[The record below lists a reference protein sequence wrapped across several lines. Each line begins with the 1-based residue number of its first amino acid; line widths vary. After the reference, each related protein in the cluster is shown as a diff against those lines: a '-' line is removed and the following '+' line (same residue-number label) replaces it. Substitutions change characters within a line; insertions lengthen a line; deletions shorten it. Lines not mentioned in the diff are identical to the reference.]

1 MEIAIK
7 SECDSRILV
16 YPLIKVLYNY
26 GTIAVYSSNKYL
38 TRLIENEMEGGFRN
52 VRVVVNTEA
61 DLDAVKESDE
71 YFRDKYDYIIY
82 DNMGAIDYD
91 MLICLVTNRL
101 SENYVNDLVYVASDN
116 KTKMLKFG
124 TPAPALKSERPQKA
138 SKSKSESEGESDDRD
153 FNKWNVEKSDEE
165 ILAERLAADNLRWCR
180 FPTFES
186 IELMEARHQMI
197 VPDDTLIKELYQL
210 FGTVLAVD
218 ERQFTK
224 GARLRDEGSSL
235 IGGSD
240 VR

>member
-1 MEIAIK
+1 MEIAVK
-7 SECDSRILV
+7 SECDSRVLL

-26 GTIAVYSSNKYL
+26 GTVAVYSSNKYL

-52 VRVVVNTEA
+52 VRIIVNTEA
-61 DLDAVKESDE
+61 DLESVKESDE
-71 YFRDKYDYIIY
+71 YFKDKYDYIIY

-101 SENYVNDLVYVASDN
+101 SESYVNDLVYIASDP
-116 KTKMLKFG
+116 KTTMIKFG
-124 TPAPALKSERPQKA
+124 TPAPVVKA
-138 SKSKSESEGESDDRD
+138 AKPEKPAKGVQVDETEDNRD
-153 FNKWNVEKSDEE
+153 FNKWTVEKSDEE
-165 ILAERLAADNLRWCR
+165 SLTELLESRELKWCK
-180 FPTFES
+180 FPTFDA
-186 IELMEARHQMI
+186 IELMESRYQMI
-197 VPDDTLIKELYQL
+197 VPDDTLIRELYRL

-235 IGGSD
+235 IGGAD